1 MKKKAQTERVDIVIF
16 GASGDLTSRKLIP
29 ALQTLACERALPK
42 SVNII
47 GVGRSKFSDKQF
59 RSELYKHLKEN
70 SRSNPNLC
78 KWPEFAN
85 TISYLTGSYDDN
97 STYHSLTDKL
107 IQLDQGFREKGN
119 CLFYL
124 ATPPILYSTI
134 VKQLG
139 DARLNRSKSGW
150 RRIIIEKPF
159 GRDLKSAETLNRQVH
174 NVFNEEQVYRIDHYL
189 GKETVQNILAF
200 RFGNAIF
207 EPLWNRNYVDHVQIT
222 VAETVGVEHR
232 AGYYDNAGVV
242 RDMLQ
247 SHLLQ
252 LVTITAMEP
261 PAAMKEQEL
270 RNEKVKVLQNLRL
283 AALDD
288 VVLGQY
294 RGYVNEPGVSQSSK
308 TPTYVAAKLY
318 IDNWRWQ
325 GVPFYLRTGKALA
338 QKATEIILQFK
349 RVPSLIFPEDH
360 DLNPNRISIYIQPDE
375 GHHLRFEIK
384 IPGAG
389 MRTTPVDMVFHYSSK
404 FKPATLPDAY
414 ERLLLDAIL
423 ADASLFAR
431 SDEIELA
438 WAIVDPILDRAS
450 STPPS
455 IYDQGSWGPPQAD
468 ELIVQDGRS
477 WLLGCIADEHSSGKR
492 SRLKIKQKSGR
503 PRLPKKSK
511 RLV

>member
-1 MKKKAQTERVDIVIF
+1 LKQKAQTDRVDIVIF
-16 GASGDLTSRKLIP
+16 GASGDLTSRKLVP
-29 ALQTLACERALPK
+29 ALHTLASEKGLPK

-59 RSELYKHLKEN
+59 QNELYKHLKEN
-70 SRSNPNLC
+70 PRSNPNIC
-78 KWPEFAN
+78 RWPEFAN
-85 TISYLTGSYDDN
+85 TISYLAGSYDDD
-97 STYHSLTDKL
+97 STYRSLTDKL
-107 IQLDQGFREKGN
+107 IHLDQGFEEKGN
-119 CLFYL
+119 YLFYL

-134 VKQLG
+134 VEHLG
-139 DARLNRSKSGW
+139 DAGLNQSKSGW

-159 GRDLKSAETLNRQVH
+159 GRDLQSAEDLNRQVH
-174 NVFNEEQVYRIDHYL
+174 HVFNEDQVYRIDHYL

-222 VAETVGVEHR
+222 VTETVGIEHR

-242 RDMLQ
+242 RDMFQ

-252 LVTITAMEP
+252 LVTIIAMEP
-261 PAAMKEQEL
+261 PAAMKEREL
-270 RNEKVKVLQNLRL
+270 RDEKVKVLQNLRL

-308 TPTYVAAKLY
+308 TPTYVSAKLY

-338 QKATEIILQFK
+338 QKATEVILQFK
-349 RVPSLIFPEDH
+349 RVPSIMFPENN
-360 DLNPNRISIYIQPDE
+360 DLNPNRISICIQPDE
-375 GHHLRFEIK
+375 GHRLRFEIK

-404 FKPATLPDAY
+404 FGPATLPGAY
-414 ERLLLDAIL
+414 ERLLQDAML

-438 WAIVDPILDRAS
+438 WAIVDPILVRAGS
-450 STPPS
+450 NPPS
-455 IYDQGSWGPPQAD
+455 IYDRGSWGPREAD
-468 ELIVQDGRS
+468 ELMVQDGRS
-477 WLLGCIADEHSSGKR
+477 WHLGSVEDE
-492 SRLKIKQKSGR
+492 
-503 PRLPKKSK
+503 
-511 RLV
+511 